1 MSMFVIKLKQT
12 NLYHE
17 NQQSISMKRF
27 ACVIIIDFDQSVNI
41 HGY

>member
-17 NQQSISMKRF
+17 NQQSISMRGF